1 MTRKMKT
8 IDEILYTFTVK
19 TLPKTKRDTSYKDIN
34 KTMKLL
40 YDNEATLPTPQG
52 GRHNGNIGIV
62 MTPML
67 YTTLTT
73 MAWTNPPYPGL
84 YPAIPTNATAA
95 LRNQLQLQH
104 ENYKE
109 SIRIWG
115 QWMRHYKIKSL
126 KPSKTHTS
134 RS

>member
-52 GRHNGNIGIV
+52 GRHHGHIRII
-62 MTPML
+62 TKLDL
-67 YTTLTT
+67 YTNLSTT
-73 MAWTNPPYPGL
+73 VWTNPPDPGVYL
-84 YPAIPTNATAA
+84 TVMTNATTAQKD
-95 LRNQLQLQH
+95 QLQLH
-104 ENYKE
+104 HDK
-109 SIRIWG
+109 G
-115 QWMRHYKIKSL
+115 C
-126 KPSKTHTS
+126 
-134 RS
+134 